1 MRSRPF
7 LDLMR
12 SFKWFP
18 GLFWTF
24 NLVLAKSHVSSS
36 SFCIFVTFK
45 NRKNSDDVRKAVKG
59 GGIKFAKQA
68 KTYCLGLNKRRYNK
82 TGVRYLEIV
91 KNPEKKDF
99 HAVN

>member
-36 SFCIFVTFK
+36 SFRIFVTFK
-45 NRKNSDDVRKAVKG
+45 NRKNGDLEKDQRSRRSHLLQNFEFESLKSRDRKS
-59 GGIKFAKQA
+59 
-68 KTYCLGLNKRRYNK
+68 KTRG
-82 TGVRYLEIV
+82 E
-91 KNPEKKDF
+91 
-99 HAVN
+99 